1 MGQEGLL
8 SNHDFWGQSHKLFF
22 LKKKTYDIL
31 MINTDALTT
40 LAIQYHMVLNI
51 DLHVVTEIKQT
62 MKLSFPLE
70 SMQIVKERHLME
82 YKFS

>member
-1 MGQEGLL
+1 
-8 SNHDFWGQSHKLFF
+8 
-22 LKKKTYDIL
+22 

-40 LAIQYHMVLNI
+40 LTIQYHMVLNI

-70 SMQIVKERHLME
+70 SMQIVKERHLMA

>member
-1 MGQEGLL
+1 MILGA
-8 SNHDFWGQSHKLFF
+8 SDTSFF
-22 LKKKTYDIL
+22 FKKKTYDIL

-40 LAIQYHMVLNI
+40 LTIQYHMVLNI

-62 MKLSFPLE
+62 MKLSYPLE
-70 SMQIVKERHLME
+70 SMQIVKERHLMA

>member
-8 SNHDFWGQSHKLFF
+8 SNHDSWGQWHKFF
-22 LKKKTYDIL
+22 KKKKTYDIL
-31 MINTDALTT
+31 MIITDALTKLT
-40 LAIQYHMVLNI
+40 IKYHMVLNI

-62 MKLSFPLE
+62 MKLSYPLE
-70 SMQIVKERHLME
+70 SMQIVKERHLMA